1 MTALI
6 QVLAV
11 AKHLSFHRAARV
23 LGVSQSSVSSRVK
36 ALEDELGI
44 VLFDRNTRG
53 VRVTAAGRRFLD
65 QVHEALG
72 ILDHAVKMA
81 RTQAR
86 GEEGELRIGVHALC
100 QRRIK
105 SRPFGGVKPGHGVT
119 CRGEWREGVA
129 RRPLPPALA

>member
-11 AKHLSFHRAARV
+11 AEHLSFHRAARV

-53 VRVTAAGRRFLD
+53 VRVIAAGRRFLD

-86 GEEGELRIGVHALC
+86 GEEGELSITVAFLNK
-100 QRRIK
+100 QL
-105 SRPFGGVKPGHGVT
+105 
-119 CRGEWREGVA
+119 EGSSC
-129 RRPLPPALA
+129 LAFCAAPVLHLRSVV